1 MLCANCNSW
10 AKKRHDARAEQD
22 CRLESHVGRNR
33 CKVVKFGSNRGRI
46 VAGVV
51 AGALVA
57 AGAVVAPAV
66 AATEQT
72 RKVAAKRP
80 PVPAR
85 GVGSFTP
92 SSADP
97 RLAALFARGGLET
110 RGFRFTPAEAK
121 NSRAVT
127 VAVRARTT
135 RPGADRVA
143 AAAPTVGLAPIAYNL
158 GLAVG
163 WRRFALSGDVAKVDL
178 PGQLGGRESAEVGVS
193 YSLPRLTTRVQA
205 GADRATGTGP
215 QLVEGTRSYSLDVG
229 SSYSLTRNLDVTAG
243 VRYRTDRERV
253 TRLDDRRDS
262 QAVYLGTAFRF

>member
-1 MLCANCNSW
+1 M
-10 AKKRHDARAEQD
+10 KI
-22 CRLESHVGRNR
+22 
-33 CKVVKFGSNRGRI
+33 GSSKGRI
-46 VAGVV
+46 VAGIV

-57 AGAVVAPAV
+57 AGVVVAPAS

-72 RKVAAKRP
+72 RKATTKRTGA
-80 PVPAR
+80 PAR

-127 VAVRARTT
+127 VAVRARTN
-135 RPGADRVA
+135 RPDADRIA
-143 AAAPTVGLAPIAYNL
+143 AASPAVGLAPIAYNL

-178 PGQLGGRESAEVGVS
+178 PGQSGGRESAEVGVS
-193 YSLPRLTTRVQA
+193 YSLPRLTTRVKA
-205 GADRATGTGP
+205 GADRATGEGP
-215 QLVEGTRSYSLDVG
+215 QLVAGERSYSLDVG

-243 VRYRTDRERV
+243 VRYRTDRERIA
-253 TRLDDRRDS
+253 RLDDRRDS

>member
-1 MLCANCNSW
+1 MNG
-10 AKKRHDARAEQD
+10 DA
-22 CRLESHVGRNR
+22 
-33 CKVVKFGSNRGRI
+33 NRGRLI
-46 VAGVV
+46 AGIV
-51 AGALVA
+51 AGALIA
-57 AGAVVAPAV
+57 AGVTVAPAI

-72 RKVAAKRP
+72 RKVPTKRVAP
-80 PVPAR
+80 R

-92 SSADP
+92 SAADP

-127 VAVRARTT
+127 VAVRARTN
-135 RPGADRVA
+135 RPDADRTA
-143 AAAPTVGLAPIAYNL
+143 AVAPTVGLAPIAYNL

-163 WRRFALSGDVAKVDL
+163 WRRFALSGDVAKVEL

-193 YSLPRLTTRVQA
+193 YSLPRLTTRVKA
-205 GADRATGTGP
+205 GADRATGDGP
-215 QLVEGTRSYSLDVG
+215 QLVQGERSYSLDVG

-243 VRYRTDRERV
+243 VRYRTDRERIA
-253 TRLDDRRDS
+253 RLDDRRDS